1 MKSQTK
7 KRLVKISELAR
18 LSGVPSPTIKH
29 YMREGLLPGP
39 AKRTSR
45 NMAYYDADLAGRVRA
60 IKDLQQKHF
69 LPLKVIGDVL
79 EPGSGTELR
88 KDLDDAMRQRLGAL
102 EPAIRAGHDESRKR
116 RSIAKGPR
124 KRTKAEVLEQLDI
137 SEEELDLLSE
147 LGLAHPREGSDGE
160 YYDDADLDIIEII
173 NETRE
178 KGMGDLFP
186 MSILEPYVACIRTL
200 VRLELSLFQERV
212 LGGAK
217 LPALPLPEVAKNAT
231 QLGERLVVAMRTKLV
246 FPELQG
252 MASGDG
258 SDDS

>member
-1 MKSQTK
+1 MPGELPQDGNHQSALGAASR
-7 KRLVKISELAR
+7 RL
-18 LSGVPSPTIKH
+18 
-29 YMREGLLPGP
+29 
-39 AKRTSR
+39 
-45 NMAYYDADLAGRVRA
+45 
-60 IKDLQQKHF
+60 
-69 LPLKVIGDVL
+69 
-79 EPGSGTELR
+79 
-88 KDLDDAMRQRLGAL
+88 DLDERGQIDDAKSVFTK
-102 EPAIRAGHDESRKR
+102 AGHVR
-116 RSIAKGPR
+116 
-124 KRTKAEVLEQLDI
+124 VLEQLDI
-137 SEEELDLLSE
+137 TEEELGLLAD
-147 LGLAHPREGSDGE
+147 LGLAHSRKGNDGD

-217 LPALPLPEVAKNAT
+217 LPELPLPEVAKNAT

-252 MASGDG
+252 MAAGKD